1 MIKYTG
7 NPHGFLMEDWT
18 HIYRDENTVTR
29 LREHAVIQKND
40 PARGEGGSANTQVF
54 FNRNIIG
61 GEDSL
66 SEHRFIRCRGSIAVL

>member
-40 PARGEGGSANTQVF
+40 PAQGVDLQTRRCSS
-54 FNRNIIG
+54 IG
-61 GEDSL
+61 IL
-66 SEHRFIRCRGSIAVL
+66 